1 MKTLI
6 IYDSYFGNTKEIAI
20 AISEALNDS
29 VLINIKDFSKND
41 LEISDLIIV
50 GSPTR
55 GFNYTESI
63 KNLLDG
69 LSTDEL
75 KNKKVLAFDTRI
87 DSKDVKPKVLGF
99 LMKTFGYASEKILK
113 SLTRKGAIA
122 FGEPGGFIVTGKE
135 GPLRSNEK
143 ERAQSWVK
151 NNIRS
156 IL

>member
-20 AISEALNDS
+20 AISEALNNS
-29 VLINIKDFSKND
+29 VVINIKDFSKEK
-41 LEISDLIIV
+41 LENTELIIV

-122 FGEPGGFIVTGKE
+122 FGEPGGFIVVDKD
-135 GPLRSNEK
+135 GPLKSKER

-151 NNIRS
+151 VNIQ
-156 IL
+156 